1 MFSLMSS
8 LMNAVSR
15 HFGMSMSRL
24 HLLSVGVLHE
34 LALSLE
40 LKNLSDKLQINLGEC
55 SDLNGRLVAGVDA
68 VRKFL
73 FH

>member
-1 MFSLMSS
+1 MLSACF
-8 LMNAVSR
+8 R
-15 HFGMSMSRL
+15 HFGMSMSGL

-40 LKNLSDKLQINLGEC
+40 LKNLSDKLQINLGER
-55 SDLNGRLVAGVDA
+55 SDLRRLVAGVDV

-73 FH
+73 FY